1 MWQILLPKD
10 IEGQEIAIYVK
21 MVMKSLR
28 DSEKTFQKKKKKINT
43 DEQQRLYQ

>member
-1 MWQILLPKD
+1 MWQILPPKD

-21 MVMKSLR
+21 MVMKGLR
-28 DSEKTFQKKKKKINT
+28 DSEKTSEKKKMNI